1 MTLRHCIPAILI
13 AACAILAPGCRSK
26 KSASA
31 EHQQSTAVVNES
43 AKDGT
48 SATWSSLYAPVSL
61 DIMQPVQFSTSGRG
75 QMVRG
80 QSIWL
85 SMRMIG
91 MEVGSAVATPDMAVV
106 AVKMPRKMKLE
117 VPLVDFLNRAGAS
130 FELVQE
136 ALLGNEEALS
146 RLPQSVSYRT
156 ESTDTRSMVELYTTY
171 AGKPLSL
178 RLTWNLGA
186 AEWDSK
192 PRSFNLPG
200 ADYST
205 VTINQVLGLLGK

>member
-1 MTLRHCIPAILI
+1 MTLRRYIPAIMI
-13 AACAILAPGCRSK
+13 AVCAILAPGCRSK
-26 KSASA
+26 KAAST
-31 EHQQSTAVVNES
+31 ESQRSTAVVSES
-43 AKDGT
+43 VVDDT
-48 SATWSSLYAPVSL
+48 SATWSTLYAPVSL

-117 VPLVDFLNRAGAS
+117 VPLADFLSRAGVS

-136 ALLGNEEALS
+136 ALLGNEDALS

-156 ESTDTRSMVELYTTY
+156 ECTESRSVVELYTTY

-186 AEWDSK
+186 AEWNST
-192 PRSFNLPG
+192 PRSFGLPG